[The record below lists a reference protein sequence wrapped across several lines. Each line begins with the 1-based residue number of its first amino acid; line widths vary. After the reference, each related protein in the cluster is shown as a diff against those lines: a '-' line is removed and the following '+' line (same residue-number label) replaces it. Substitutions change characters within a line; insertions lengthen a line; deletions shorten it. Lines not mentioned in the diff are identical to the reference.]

1 MKRIVLGIIIFLV
14 LSGSGFTFD
23 NYKEAYNSGI
33 KKTEGFGEWESA
45 RKDFTE
51 AISLTK
57 RINEKGDATY
67 QIGETYYW
75 ENNYQQARN
84 EYAKIKD
91 IEKITVAYVAMA
103 QIRIGDSYAAEKNYS
118 QARQEYQK
126 VIQMEGK
133 IPNTLLRRFASVPKV
148 EAQYKIGEMY
158 RAEHNY
164 SQAKE
169 EFAKILDMPEASEKD
184 KLEAKYR
191 IKSIYR

>member
-1 MKRIVLGIIIFLV
+1 MKRIVLGFIVFSV
-14 LSGSGFTFD
+14 LCVNSFTFD
-23 NYKEAYNSGI
+23 NYKDAFNSGT
-33 KKTEGFGEWESA
+33 KKTEGFGDWESA

-51 AISLTK
+51 ALSLTK

-67 QIGETYYW
+67 QIGETYFW

-91 IEKITVAYVAMA
+91 IEKITVAYLAMA
-103 QIRIGDSYAAEKNYS
+103 QIRVGDTFAAEKNYS

-126 VIQMEGK
+126 VLQIEGK
-133 IPNTLLRRFASVPKV
+133 IPNTLIRRFTSVPKV
-148 EAQYKIGEMY
+148 EAQYKIGEMF

-164 SQAKE
+164 SKAKE
-169 EFAKILDMPEASEKD
+169 EFAKILNMPEATEKD